1 MNVRNTGKKQKK
13 SNTILLE
20 DLVGLVQGAEKVC
33 CKLCSVDVVPVLRES
48 AEILL
53 KELLMQAAHSADL

>member
-1 MNVRNTGKKQKK
+1 M
-13 SNTILLE
+13 ILLE
-20 DLVGLVQGAEKVC
+20 DLVGLAQGAEKVC

-48 AEILL
+48 AVILL